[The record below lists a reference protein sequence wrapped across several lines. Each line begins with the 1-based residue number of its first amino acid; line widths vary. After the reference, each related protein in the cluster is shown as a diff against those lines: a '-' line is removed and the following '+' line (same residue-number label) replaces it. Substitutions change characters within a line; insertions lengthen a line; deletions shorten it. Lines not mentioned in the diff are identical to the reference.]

1 MSLDKRRIHG
11 TVRLVIVGVVACGI
25 GAVAGTA
32 VAGTGATTSGA
43 RGAATRVPEGRSR
56 TFSDIAVP
64 CERLPPAPLAVV
76 GRIAPGHSA
85 SEMAAVGYGVAP
97 ALAYSRLEVVTGT
110 ALAPAPSAASLSLS
124 NQVVVLYPLHGR
136 GVVRPEDVRGTT
148 ALAALSNVAQLNA
161 QSSDPTL
168 RSCDHRLSDSP
179 RAQSLMQAATAAMVA
194 QGVVTQEQLDA
205 SSTIFLISD
214 DLLRPG
220 YEYVSAVLARSVIV
234 TAPNPTD
241 PYPVG
246 AMASQN
252 LTPIVASINTAT
264 KSVSSVGYGNW
275 YAGQ

>member
-1 MSLDKRRIHG
+1 MSLDKWRIHG
-11 TVRLVIVGVVACGI
+11 TVRLVIVGAVACGI
-25 GAVAGTA
+25 GVVAGTA

-43 RGAATRVPEGRSR
+43 RVPEGRSGR
-56 TFSDIAVP
+56 FSDIAVP

-76 GRIAPGHSA
+76 GRIALGHSA
-85 SEMAAVGYGVAP
+85 SEMAAVGYGVAL

-110 ALAPAPSAASLSLS
+110 ALAPTPSAASLSLS

-136 GVVRPEDVRGTT
+136 GVVRPEDVRSTT

-168 RSCDHRLSDSP
+168 RSCNYRLSDSP
-179 RAQSLMQAATAAMVA
+179 RAQSLMQVATAAMVA

-214 DLLRPG
+214 DPLRPG
-220 YEYVSAVLARSVIV
+220 YEYVSAVLARSVTV

-252 LTPIVASINTAT
+252 LTPIVASINAAT